1 MNLRFLLRR
10 AFAAM
15 PSTLAA
21 LLLCACAFAVP
32 TEPAH
37 FAPLAAGAPAPSISL
52 ARDAELRLSTGYS
65 RTLPA
70 NSRWRAVGTL
80 PQGTVY
86 QRVDG
91 VFSIEGRH
99 VHEAYLV
106 VKESALRGFYLPGE
120 ASFTPL
126 SPFVLLPLGAP

>member
-10 AFAAM
+10 AVTAT
-15 PSTLAA
+15 PSTLTA
-21 LLLCACAFAVP
+21 LLLAACAFAVP
-32 TEPAH
+32 TEPAR
-37 FAPLAAGAPAPSISL
+37 FSPLAAGSPAASIFL

-70 NSRWRAVGTL
+70 NSRWRAVGSL

-106 VKESALRGFYLPGE
+106 VHESALRGFYLPGE
-120 ASFTPL
+120 ASFAPLTP
-126 SPFVLLPLGAP
+126 SVLLSLGAP